1 MTLATYSLWNPENL
15 TAGLYP
21 TVAKVCFAGQSDSY
35 AAEQCACAGD
45 EDNQISNLIKR
56 AQQGDNQ
63 AFEDLISRYLSFLSR
78 EIAKLCPVDSL
89 HDVAQEVLIRVHRAL
104 PSYNEEGSFRW
115 WFKKIISRACL
126 DYWRNVRH
134 RERTI
139 NAYVMTLDHDVMR
152 CGGGNREAL
161 MDLERFYATLSA
173 DDRAIFTLAFLDDR
187 PQREI
192 AELLG
197 ISLAATK
204 LRCFRLK
211 QKARQWFIL

>member
-1 MTLATYSLWNPENL
+1 
-15 TAGLYP
+15 
-21 TVAKVCFAGQSDSY
+21 
-35 AAEQCACAGD
+35 
-45 EDNQISNLIKR
+45 
-56 AQQGDNQ
+56 
-63 AFEDLISRYLSFLSR
+63 
-78 EIAKLCPVDSL
+78 
-89 HDVAQEVLIRVHRAL
+89 
-104 PSYNEEGSFRW
+104 
-115 WFKKIISRACL
+115 
-126 DYWRNVRH
+126 
-134 RERTI
+134 
-139 NAYVMTLDHDVMR
+139 MTLDHDVMR